1 MKRWSSYTRW
11 SSKIYRKYGIKYGN
25 YKCIWK
31 SDAVTVAQSSAH
43 GANEQDRCALL
54 GKGAEFKR
62 EAMQRTYL
70 IVDER
75 SIVYDP
81 RAVEKAC

>member
-1 MKRWSSYTRW
+1 MERCFSYTRW
-11 SSKIYRKYGIKYGN
+11 SSKIYLKYGINYGN

-31 SDAVTVAQSSAH
+31 SDAVTVAKSSAH

-54 GKGAEFKR
+54 GKGAEFK